1 MKLDQII
8 LGDAA
13 NGLKAVHSDS
23 VDMVLTSPP
32 YDDLRSYGGCE
43 WSPEKFHTIAREI
56 YRVLK
61 PGHVCVWVVGDA
73 TINGSETLTSFKQ
86 ALSFVDI
93 GFKAHDTMIYE
104 KNSSAF
110 PAQRSSKRYTQIF
123 EYMFVLSK
131 GKIRDDIQLLA
142 DKQNAYAGAVNWGG
156 LRCYKQDG
164 TLADAGKKIKPVP
177 ETSLR
182 NNIWRFTTS
191 IRRDDVE
198 HPAVFPEELARDHI
212 LSWSLPD
219 ELVLDPFMGSGTT
232 AKMAILTGR
241 HYLGFELN
249 PEFQSMA
256 AKRCARY
263 AYQTELAI

>member
-13 NGLKAVHSDS
+13 NGLKSVPSDS

-32 YDDLRSYGGCE
+32 YDDLRTYGGCG
-43 WSPEKFHTIAREI
+43 WSPEKFRAIAREI

-86 ALSFVDI
+86 VLAFVEL

-156 LRCYKQDG
+156 ASELQARR
-164 TLADAGKKIKPVP
+164 LAGRRRKENQTSAGDI
-177 ETSLR
+177 
-182 NNIWRFTTS
+182 F
-191 IRRDDVE
+191 
-198 HPAVFPEELARDHI
+198 A
-212 LSWSLPD
+212 
-219 ELVLDPFMGSGTT
+219 
-232 AKMAILTGR
+232 
-241 HYLGFELN
+241 
-249 PEFQSMA
+249 Q
-256 AKRCARY
+256 
-263 AYQTELAI
+263 